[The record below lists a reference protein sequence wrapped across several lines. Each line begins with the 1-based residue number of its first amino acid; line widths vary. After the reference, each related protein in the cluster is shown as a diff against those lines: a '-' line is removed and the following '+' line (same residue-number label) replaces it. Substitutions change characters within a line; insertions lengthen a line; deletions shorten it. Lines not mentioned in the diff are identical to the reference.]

1 MKKSK
6 LRILDKNAY
15 WWSHEK
21 KDTRWATQ
29 DKDGRWWL
37 IGGSEFPEKRIDEK
51 DKKMNCGFPPTF
63 DFKEFLLKI
72 FYAILLGASL
82 GLNIFFIINEIF

>member
-1 MKKSK
+1 LIGGAMKKSK

-37 IGGSEFPEKRIDEK
+37 IGGSEFPEKR
-51 DKKMNCGFPPTF
+51 
-63 DFKEFLLKI
+63 
-72 FYAILLGASL
+72 
-82 GLNIFFIINEIF
+82 